1 MRTNDDQSSS
11 ITVVVPVFNRP
22 HELARMLDSLLVQS
36 DSDFD
41 VIVCDDG
48 STEDIEAVT
57 RAYTARLRLQ
67 LLRIENSGGPAKP
80 RNVAVAAAQTQWV
93 SFLDS
98 DDWWT
103 PQRMA
108 RVKTVLKTG
117 ADIVYHQLTVHR
129 ADMSA
134 NEKPPHGSL
143 LGDPLRSSDPLMHMI
158 RFGNPLPTSATT
170 VRRELMMEIGGFDES
185 RDLASVEDFDAWL
198 RLASRGATMLL
209 IPEPLG
215 WYWVGS
221 DQISTFGLR
230 QYERQ
235 GNLFRRQLELLPPA
249 YRASAQSNFSYL
261 LGSYALDLALP
272 GASAHFQHVELTQEP
287 WRWAKAR
294 VKLWRARY
302 RPSASE

>member
-1 MRTNDDQSSS
+1 MNTPHTLDRS
-11 ITVVVPVFNRP
+11 ITVVIPTYNRCF
-22 HELARMLDSLLVQS
+22 ELARALDSLVAQT
-36 DSDFD
+36 DADFD

-48 STEDIEAVT
+48 STEDIAAIT
-57 RAYTARLRLQ
+57 QDYTDRLRLQ
-67 LLRIENSGGPAKP
+67 LLRIDNSGGPARP
-80 RNVAVAAAQTQWV
+80 RNVAVAAAHTSWV

-98 DDWWT
+98 DDWWA

-108 RVKTVLKTG
+108 RVRASLVNG
-117 ADIVYHQLTVHR
+117 IDIVYHQLTVHR
-129 ADMSA
+129 ANA
-134 NEKPPHGSL
+134 CPGEKPSHGSL
-143 LGDPLRSSDPLMHMI
+143 LGNPLRSADPLLHMI

-198 RLASRGATMLL
+198 RLASRGAIMLL

-235 GNLFRRQLELLPPA
+235 ANLFNRQLELLPPA
-249 YRASAQSNFSYL
+249 YRARARSNFSYL
-261 LGSYALDLALP
+261 LGSYALDLELP
-272 GASAHFQHVELTQEP
+272 GADEHFQHIVLTQEP

-294 VKLWRARY
+294 VKQWRARH
-302 RPSASE
+302 RPSASK